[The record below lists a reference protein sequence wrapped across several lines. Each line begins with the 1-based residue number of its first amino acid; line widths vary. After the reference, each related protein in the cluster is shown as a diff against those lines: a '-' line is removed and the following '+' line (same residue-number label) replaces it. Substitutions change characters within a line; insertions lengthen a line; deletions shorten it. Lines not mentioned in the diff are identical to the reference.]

1 MKLFPLFI
9 GLGCFLGLTID
20 AYAADDAGLR
30 FIQTRGSVRCGT
42 DLQSKSFAY
51 KDEDGFWHGIDV
63 DFCKALSFAVF
74 NRGDRFKMVDVKPEN
89 VNQALNT
96 NKIDVMFSGTSFS
109 AKDEISYKFMP
120 ADLIY
125 YDTQSFLAR
134 NIANAT
140 SMEAYKGSKVCVV
153 ADSNDY
159 NNVLN
164 FSDTYKLDFKLLTF
178 KLKRRAEE
186 AFLLN
191 RCQILTG
198 SSLTLKAIKENR
210 FKDTSDVVVLPEN
223 IAIKPIYATVAKDN
237 NTLRIIVK
245 WVFNALK
252 LAEEHDITSSNINVF
267 IGEKDLSLQN
277 LLGDNPQLW
286 QKFGLNPNWMR
297 KAIADIGNYGE
308 IYERNLGSGSNFNIE
323 RKENNLIKNG
333 GLIISEP
340 FL

>member
-9 GLGCFLGLTID
+9 CLGCFLGLSSE
-20 AYAADDAGLR
+20 AKAADDAGLR
-30 FIQTRGSVRCGT
+30 FIQTRGSILCGT

-63 DFCKALSFAVF
+63 DFCKALSFAIF

-89 VNQALNT
+89 VYQALN
-96 NKIDVMFSGTSFS
+96 NHKIDVMMSGASFS

-120 ADLIY
+120 ADLMY
-125 YDTQSFLAR
+125 YDAQSFLAR
-134 NIANAT
+134 NIPNAT
-140 SMEAYKGSKVCVV
+140 SMEAYKGAKVCVV
-153 ADSNDY
+153 SDSNDY

-164 FSDTYKLDFKLLTF
+164 FSNTYKLDFNLLTF
-178 KLKRRAEE
+178 KLKKRAEE

-191 RCQILTG
+191 RCQLLTG
-198 SSLTLKAIKENR
+198 NFLTLKSIKDNR
-210 FKDTSDVVVLPEN
+210 FKDTNDVVLLPEA
-223 IAIKPIYATVAKDN
+223 IAIRPIYATVAKDN
-237 NTLRIIVK
+237 NSLRIIVK

-252 LAEEHDITSSNINVF
+252 LAEEHDINSKNISVF

-277 LLGDNPQLW
+277 LLGDKPQLW
-286 QKFGLNPNWMR
+286 KKFALNPNWFR

-308 IYERNLGSGSNFNIE
+308 IYERNLGSESKLNME